1 MKTKEMTQEMY
12 QVRRNVIGLAV
23 SAVICAAILLANVI
37 IAFLPQDLK
46 IIAILAEAINLIMLP
61 FQIDKLTAKFSNL
74 IFVWEMAVPV
84 IAIATLITVA
94 IVG

>member
-12 QVRRNVIGLAV
+12 QVKRNVIGLTI
-23 SAVICAAILLANVI
+23 SAVICAVVLLADAF

>member
-12 QVRRNVIGLAV
+12 QVKRNVIGLTI
-23 SAVICAAILLANVI
+23 SAVICAAILLANAI
-37 IAFLPQDLK
+37 IAFLPQDLH
-46 IIAILAEAINLIMLP
+46 IVVILAETINLIMLP
-61 FQIDKLTAKFSNL
+61 FQIDKLTAKFSNM

>member
-12 QVRRNVIGLAV
+12 QVKRNVIGLTI
-23 SAVICAAILLANVI
+23 SAVICAAILLTNAI
-37 IAFLPQDLK
+37 IAFLPQDLH
-46 IIAILAEAINLIMLP
+46 IVVILAEAINLIMLP

-84 IAIATLITVA
+84 IAIATLIVVSIA
-94 IVG
+94 G

>member
-23 SAVICAAILLANVI
+23 SAAICAVVLLADAF

-46 IIAILAEAINLIMLP
+46 IIAIFAEAINLIMLP
-61 FQIDKLTAKFSNL
+61 FQIDKLTAKFSNM
-74 IFVWEMAVPV
+74 IFVLEMAVPV
-84 IAIATLITVA
+84 IAIVTLIAVS

>member
-1 MKTKEMTQEMY
+1 MKTKKMTQEMY

-23 SAVICAAILLANVI
+23 SAVICAVVLLADAF

-61 FQIDKLTAKFSNL
+61 FQIDKLAAKFSNL

-84 IAIATLITVA
+84 IAIVCFIAVH
-94 IVG
+94 

>member
-1 MKTKEMTQEMY
+1 MKTKEMAQEMY
-12 QVRRNVIGLAV
+12 QVKRNVIGLTI
-23 SAVICAAILLANVI
+23 SAVICAAILLANAF